1 MRLLCLILIIGA
13 VLGYNFMQKNDTQA
27 LQITELTDR
36 VSALE
41 EQQKEMLTALED
53 AAKAQE
59 EARAAADTLHRKQKQ
74 IMRRAAAMQQ
84 LPEKV
89 YTRTEPTQVRHRDLV
104 EQSRFRLH
112 FPVMR
117 SQIYR

>member
-1 MRLLCLILIIGA
+1 MKYHSFYMRLLCLILIIGA

-59 EARAAADTLHRKQKQ
+59 EARAAADNASQKTETDNETGSSDAAASRRRCIQGRNLHR
-74 IMRRAAAMQQ
+74 
-84 LPEKV
+84 
-89 YTRTEPTQVRHRDLV
+89 
-104 EQSRFRLH
+104 
-112 FPVMR
+112 
-117 SQIYR
+117 

>member
-1 MRLLCLILIIGA
+1 MKYHSFYMRLLCLILIIGA

-27 LQITELTDR
+27 LQITELT
-36 VSALE
+36 
-41 EQQKEMLTALED
+41 
-53 AAKAQE
+53 
-59 EARAAADTLHRKQKQ
+59 
-74 IMRRAAAMQQ
+74 
-84 LPEKV
+84 
-89 YTRTEPTQVRHRDLV
+89 VRHRDLV

>member
-1 MRLLCLILIIGA
+1 MKYHSFYMRLLCLILIIGA

-59 EARAAADTLHRKQKQ
+59 EARAAAYNASQKTETSVLCAE
-74 IMRRAAAMQQ
+74 IIELITPSPCERYAASSPGA
-84 LPEKV
+84 LVTCISVISSPESV
-89 YTRTEPTQVRHRDLV
+89 T
-104 EQSRFRLH
+104 
-112 FPVMR
+112 
-117 SQIYR
+117 